1 MFDIGWTEMLVLG
14 VLILLVVGPRE
25 LPSLL
30 RTIGQYVGNFRQ
42 IAQEFRGQMDD
53 MGRDVSAKID
63 LSAEMQMEDFTE
75 DITQAIEEADIGLPD
90 LFHQAD
96 TKDHDG

>member
-30 RTIGQYVGNFRQ
+30 RTLGQYVGKFRH
-42 IAQEFRGQMDD
+42 IAAEFRGQLDD
-53 MGRDVSAKID
+53 MGRDISTDVSHSFAD
-63 LSAEMQMEDFTE
+63 QV
-75 DITQAIEEADIGLPD
+75 DIEKVKKSLQEVDIGVPD
-90 LFHQAD
+90 LFD
-96 TKDHDG
+96 TTSEKDNNG